1 MSSDFDEFGLDD
13 MEIEEFGIEEKPN
26 NKSPSSAFENSF
38 DEEEE
43 NYDNLYS
50 SETTFANASLSVM
63 TEEETKQLCTYEQ
76 LENFNNVF
84 PADESED
91 KKTVTEENV
100 QYVTEQSIKKAA
112 EKEEAENKFRKIFIN
127 AKEWIV
133 ETIRD
138 GVSDIEN
145 TSSDKE
151 KVREYKKEAV
161 MPKIVHA
168 KPLESKGGM
177 KKILLFLAAC
187 ACVGIFVGVKA
198 NSFYIFRKGNVKN
211 AMSCAFSWLM
221 EEGMPYRIS
230 PFHSDVFFTG
240 FLIGFGLLGIIGL
253 FIWLDSDAKKNSRV
267 GHEHGKARLGTSK
280 DFKNFK
286 NKFMEK

>member
-1 MSSDFDEFGLDD
+1 MSNDFDDFSLDD
-13 MEIEEFGIEEKPN
+13 MDIEEFDNEEEPN
-26 NKSPSSAFENSF
+26 NKSPSPDFEE
-38 DEEEE
+38 DEE
-43 NYDNLYS
+43 NYEGIYQ

-63 TEEETKQLCTYEQ
+63 SEEEANQLRTYEQ
-76 LENFNNVF
+76 LENFNSVF
-84 PADESED
+84 PSDDAKETVHEED
-91 KKTVTEENV
+91 VE
-100 QYVTEQSIKKAA
+100 YVTEQSLKEKA
-112 EKEEAENKFRKIFIN
+112 EKEEGEKKVRKLIV
-127 AKEWIV
+127 KTMEWVV
-133 ETIRD
+133 ETIKD

-168 KPLESKGGM
+168 KPLESKGGI

-187 ACVGIFVGVKA
+187 ACVGAFVGVKA
-198 NSFYIFRKGNVKN
+198 NSFYIFRKGDVKN
-211 AMSCAFSWLM
+211 AMSCAFSWIM
-221 EEGMPYRIS
+221 EEGMPYNIS
-230 PFHSDVFFTG
+230 PFYSDVFFTG

-280 DFKNFK
+280 DFKTFK